1 MHEGNAHL
9 SFGNIVLV
17 GASCHKSSKAWD
29 HKVENRTND
38 GDWFGNA
45 GNVSSHFP
53 YLLVRLIDL
62 HYFVIEV
69 LRGSLF
75 VILVVNLYSS
85 DLKF

>member
-1 MHEGNAHL
+1 MHESNAHL
-9 SFGNIVLV
+9 SFGDIVLV
-17 GASCHKSSKAWD
+17 GASSHKSSKAWD
-29 HKVENRTND
+29 HKVQNCTND

-53 YLLVRLIDL
+53 NLLVRLIDL

-69 LRGSLF
+69 FRGSLF
-75 VILVVNLYSS
+75 VILVVDLYSS